1 MEKALLTVGA
11 LVILTATAPSNRLL
25 AQLQRLRMP
34 RIFTTTV
41 MLCFR
46 YLSLLAGEASDMT
59 RAYHLRSAKQTGLE
73 LRHVGSF
80 IGQLLLR
87 SIDRA
92 ERVYAAMQC
101 RGFDGTF
108 PAAETHMMERVSM
121 RYAILVS
128 LALLLLRMIG
138 FSNVLTWIGTRLLGA

>member
-1 MEKALLTVGA
+1 MLTVGA
-11 LVILTATAPSNRLL
+11 LVILTATAPSNRLH
-25 AQLQRLRMP
+25 AQLQRLRML
-34 RIFTTTV
+34 RIFTTAV

-59 RAYHLRSAKQTGLE
+59 RACHLRSVKQTGLE

-108 PAAETHMMERVSM
+108 PAAEAHMMERVSM
-121 RYAILVS
+121 RYSILVS
-128 LALLLLRMIG
+128 LALILLRMIG
-138 FSNVLTWIGTRLLGA
+138 FSNVPTWIGTRLLGA